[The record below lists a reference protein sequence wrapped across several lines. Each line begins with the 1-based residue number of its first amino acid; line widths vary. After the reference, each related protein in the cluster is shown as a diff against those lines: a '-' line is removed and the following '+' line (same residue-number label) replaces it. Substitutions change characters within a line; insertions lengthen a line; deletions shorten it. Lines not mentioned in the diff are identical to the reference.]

1 MNYRTGE
8 PVKIGDSVS
17 LEHGKTAGIV
27 HALIES
33 AEQIREWSLSEPG
46 VMVESEPF
54 GLVFWPSSEAN
65 DPLIF
70 IARKYT

>member
-33 AEQIREWSLSEPG
+33 AEQISEWGLVEPG
-46 VMVESEPF
+46 VIVAAEPF
-54 GLVFWPSSEAN
+54 GLVFWPSSEIN
-65 DPLIF
+65 DPLTF
-70 IARKYT
+70 IARKCT